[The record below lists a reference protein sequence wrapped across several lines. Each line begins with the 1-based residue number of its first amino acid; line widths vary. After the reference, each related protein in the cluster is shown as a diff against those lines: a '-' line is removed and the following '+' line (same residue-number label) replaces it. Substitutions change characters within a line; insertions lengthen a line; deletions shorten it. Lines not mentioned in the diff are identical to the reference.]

1 MDQEPDTRRK
11 APLVELAPDE
21 SVLPALQQS
30 AHPVEF
36 IESNKTPDEVAEGD
50 AAEQDGS

>member
-1 MDQEPDTRRK
+1 MDRAEPKEKT
-11 APLVELAPDE
+11 PLVELAPDE

-36 IESNKTPDEVAEGD
+36 IESNKAGDDQAEGSQAERD
-50 AAEQDGS
+50 AS